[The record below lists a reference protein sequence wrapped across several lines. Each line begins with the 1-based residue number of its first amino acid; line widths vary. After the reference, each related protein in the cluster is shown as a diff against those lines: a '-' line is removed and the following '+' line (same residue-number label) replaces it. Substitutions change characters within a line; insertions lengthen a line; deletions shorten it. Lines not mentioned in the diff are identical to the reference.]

1 MLLIIEVKQDQYF
14 CNTTKIPTEIHSLH
28 DKNMKSTNK

>member
-14 CNTTKIPTEIHSLH
+14 VIQLKYQQKFIVYIG
-28 DKNMKSTNK
+28 KNMKSTN